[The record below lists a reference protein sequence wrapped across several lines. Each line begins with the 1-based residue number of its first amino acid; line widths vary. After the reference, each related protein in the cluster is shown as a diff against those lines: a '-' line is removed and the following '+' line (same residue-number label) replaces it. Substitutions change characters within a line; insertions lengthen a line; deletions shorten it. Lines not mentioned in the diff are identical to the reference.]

1 MRTLIFTLF
10 ISILSFQCIQ
20 VNAQKGDERHERIRA
35 MKVAYITEKLD
46 LSTGEAEKFWPVYN
60 DYEKEKSKIIHELRN
75 LRKYY
80 IENQDNMDD
89 QEHLDLLEKFIKLQ
103 QQDSELLPSYQ
114 EKFIEVLPPKKVMK
128 LFIAEIQFK
137 NYLLQKLR
145 EHDGQG
151 QGKRNNPE

>member
-1 MRTLIFTLF
+1 MRTIIFALF

-20 VNAQKGDERHERIRA
+20 VNAQKDDDRHERIKA
-35 MKVAYITEKLD
+35 MKVAFITEKLE

-60 DYEKEKSKIIHELRN
+60 DYDRRKNKVMQEIRN

-80 IENQDNMDD
+80 IENQDNLDD
-89 QEHLDLLEKFIKLQ
+89 KEHLELLDKFIKLQ
-103 QQDSELLPSYQ
+103 QQDAGLLPSYQ

-128 LFIAEIQFK
+128 LYIAEIQFK

-151 QGKRNNPE
+151 RGKQEKPE